1 MLVEFDVAEVQFGVY
16 LRMLRQRIPPQTSI
30 LGTKRRLPA
39 RCGRPV
45 TQEEL
50 AELAGVSRNWYRRL
64 ECGEG
69 FPSMRLVNRL
79 AQAFVLSVEERMTL
93 FALALNEMSNAP

>member
-1 MLVEFDVAEVQFGVY
+1 MLVEFDIEDTQFGAY
-16 LRMLRQRIPPQTSI
+16 LRRLRQRIPPHASM
-30 LGTKRRLPA
+30 LGSQKRLPT
-39 RCGRPV
+39 RCGRRV

-64 ECGEG
+64 ESGDG
-69 FPSMRLVNRL
+69 VPSMRLVNRL

-93 FALALNEMSNAP
+93 FALAINEMSAAR